1 MRKECKDQ
9 GLLPIDKMSKPE
21 MKKELDEI
29 LKNAATYFSAL
40 AVGIQSHYDAL
51 DESTTEDALND
62 ATLIIGRMSKMVASW
77 GSEHYNISYV
87 YAFLYMAH
95 CSNNSLMLDDD
106 WKEYLTTIKTVFDML
121 DGKPKNNILE
131 GYA

>member
-1 MRKECKDQ
+1 MKKECKAK
-9 GLLPIDKMSKPE
+9 GLSPIDTMSKDE
-21 MKKELDEI
+21 IKAELDEI
-29 LKNAATYFSAL
+29 LKNAATYYSAL

-62 ATLIIGRMSKMVASW
+62 AVLIIERMSKLIATW
-77 GSEHYNISYV
+77 RADHYNISYV

-95 CSNNSLMLDDD
+95 CSNNSLMLDED
-106 WKEYLTTIKTVFDML
+106 WKNYLMTIRTVFDML
-121 DGKPKNNILE
+121 DGKPKNNTLE